1 MATLV
6 KICGMTD
13 SAAVRAAVAAEADAI
28 GFVFFSKSPRN
39 VSAQQARQ
47 LAADIPKHIRRVA
60 VMLHPDVALWHEVE
74 SVFCPDVLQTDAED
88 FSYLNVAAGIE
99 KWPVIREGSVRDDM
113 TFPET
118 FVYEGQKSGFGE
130 TVNWTIAAGI
140 AHRGNM
146 ILAGGLDIE
155 NVGEAIRQVAPFGV
169 DVSSAV
175 ESEQG
180 KKDVVKIAAFVAAA
194 RSATN
199 HNATNHYRQGRP

>member
-1 MATLV
+1 MTTLV

-13 SAAVRAAVAAEADAI
+13 TAAVEAAVAAGADAI

-47 LAADIPKHIRRVA
+47 LAEHIPANIRRVA
-60 VMLHPDVALWHEVE
+60 VMLHPEVALWQEVE
-74 SVFCPDVLQTDAED
+74 AVFQPDVLQTDADD

-99 KWPVIREGSVRDDM
+99 KWPVIREGSVSADM
-113 TFPET
+113 VFPET
-118 FVYEGQKSGFGE
+118 FVYEGKKSGFGE

-146 ILAGGLDIE
+146 ILAGGLDNE

-175 ESEQG
+175 ESERG
-180 KKDVVKIAAFVAAA
+180 KKDAAKIAAFVTAA
-194 RSATN
+194 RVA
-199 HNATNHYRQGRP
+199 